1 MAYSAPE
8 GGHNCAPAHVGR
20 RELLTTFLPPFV
32 AAMEAGAQA
41 AMVSYNEVDGEPN
54 AASAYLLSDLL
65 RHGGNST
72 GGNGPSGGAAKGG
85 WGGYISSD
93 FGAVRNLA
101 HAHGV
106 AATDADA
113 IAQYIVAG
121 GSVQGFDFDHGT
133 WHDAIVNKTADGTLP
148 MAALDAAVARVLAV
162 KERLGLTAAHAT
174 VANTSAYEALVTSA
188 AHEAVALDA
197 ARRGM
202 TLLQNEVDTGG
213 GLPSPARVLPLD
225 AAKLRSV
232 LVLGPNAD
240 QPQCGDYAAGGS
252 WGGDRCGGGPINNA
266 RTSSTLGGIKHLL
279 KLKAA
284 AAAAAAA
291 AAVDGQ
297 GKHANASSAA
307 AVAYYPGVPIAD
319 RNGSAPYYTTV
330 QRHSFTTTAA
340 AAAGGVAAAAA
351 AEVVEGITGTYWAS
365 ADRSGAPAF
374 SRNDGLLSFHFLNFG
389 PDPVLLPASAFSAR
403 WEGTLTPDTTVAA
416 ALFSVAGRGGDANAT
431 LWLDGVM
438 VLDWRQGASA
448 SCAAAARGE
457 VLHEEEE
464 EEEEEEELRRSN
476 SGVGLFHGRTAEAA
490 KRPCAAADPQLTQL
504 PVSLTRGAPMKVRF
518 EYAQADSTG
527 QHPAFALQWSLQG
540 ARAQHDALA
549 EIASLPQ
556 EGAAVVLAVG
566 GGTSVTSGEGVDRA
580 SLGLP
585 GAQLAFV
592 QAVRAACVRR
602 GVPLALVVSQ
612 GKAFG
617 EQWIKASM
625 PAVLETWQGGQAQG
639 QATAET
645 LFGANNPAGR
655 TAVSFPVSADV
666 LPVFYNRKPTA
677 GRGGYSNPPTIPGG
691 LYPPAS
697 ASSASVLWPFGHG
710 LSYGATFKYG
720 KIALSRGVAKAS
732 AAGGAVKVSFDV
744 TNNGTAAAEEV
755 VQLYV
760 RDDLA
765 TVTTPVMQLR
775 TFARLPALE
784 PGATR
789 RVTLALDVLRDLWL
803 VDRDLQKVVEP
814 GTFTLMVGGASDK
827 IQQTASLAVVAAASD
842 LNESESAE

>member
-1 MAYSAPE
+1 VAYSAPE

-65 RHGGNST
+65 RHGANST

-93 FGAVRNLA
+93 FGAIHNLA

-113 IAQYIVAG
+113 IAQYIGAG
-121 GSVQGFDFDHGT
+121 GSVQGFDYDHQT
-133 WHDAIVNKTADGTLP
+133 WHDAIVNKTADGSLP

-162 KERLGLTAAHAT
+162 KEQLGLTAAHAT

-266 RTSSTLGGIKHLL
+266 RTSSIVGGIKRLL
-279 KLKAA
+279 KLEAA
-284 AAAAAAA
+284 AG
-291 AAVDGQ
+291 VDL
-297 GKHANASSAA
+297 
-307 AVAYYPGVPIAD
+307 AYYPGIPIAD

-330 QRHSFTTTAA
+330 QRHSFTTT
-340 AAAGGVAAAAA
+340 VAASATSEEE
-351 AEVVEGITGTYWAS
+351 AEVEGITGTYWAS

-416 ALFSVAGRGGDANAT
+416 ALFSIAGRGGDANAT

-438 VLDWRQGASA
+438 VLDWQQGGSA

-457 VLHEEEE
+457 VPHEEEAE
-464 EEEEEEELRRSN
+464 EGEEPRRPN
-476 SGVGLFHGRTAEAA
+476 NNGVPFHGRTAEAA
-490 KRPCAAADPQLTQL
+490 KRPCTAADPQLTQL
-504 PVSLTRGAPMKVRF
+504 PVSLTRGAPLKVRF

-540 ARAQHDALA
+540 ARSQHDALA

-592 QAVRAACVRR
+592 KGVRAACVRR

-710 LSYGATFKYG
+710 LSYGATFEYG
-720 KIALSRGVAKAS
+720 KIALSPSVAEAS

-775 TFARLPALE
+775 AFARLPALE

-827 IQQTASLAVVAAASD
+827 IQQTASLAV
-842 LNESESAE
+842 SAPPRAPPIPTNQKVQKNQYRQ